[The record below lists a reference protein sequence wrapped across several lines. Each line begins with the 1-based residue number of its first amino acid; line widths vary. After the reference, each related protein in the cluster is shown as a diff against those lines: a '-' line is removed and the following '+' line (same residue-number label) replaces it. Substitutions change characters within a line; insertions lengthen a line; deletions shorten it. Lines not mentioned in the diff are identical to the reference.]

1 MLKNNKVH
9 EKSQTSNLKP
19 QKFLLPLQP
28 VSMFR
33 IKKLDIFITKQFG
46 LLFVGTFF
54 ICLFVLMMQFLWRY
68 VDELI
73 GKGLSL
79 EILAQFFWYMGLGL
93 MPQAFPL
100 AILLSS
106 LIAYGNLGE
115 SSELTAIKAAGISL
129 MQSMRS
135 LIVITSLIA
144 CISFFFQDVVVP
156 HANVQFSQLL
166 ISMKQKSPEL
176 EIPEGIFYDGIPG
189 SNLYVEKKDLNTG
202 HLYGIMIYRQSN
214 SYEDQTIILADSGM
228 LQSTAEKKHLL
239 LTLWSGEWFE
249 NMRSQDMGGTAEV
262 PYRRET
268 FAHKTILL
276 DFDGDFNLADMA
288 SIAGDAKAKNLSK
301 ILTDLDSIRQSN
313 DSIGRSF
320 YKEACNY
327 TIFANELSAKDST
340 RLLSVKAEERPVMDS
355 IFAKLSQDQ
364 QREVTR
370 TAARQAQNAANDLS
384 FKKDYADHIHRNER
398 SHLIEAIGKFTL
410 ALSCVIFFFIGAPLG
425 AIIRKGGLGV
435 PVIISVLVF
444 IVYYIFENSGMRM
457 ARDDNWTVWFGKSI
471 STMVLAPLAI
481 FFTYK
486 ANRDS
491 TVFNIDAYKALMMRM
506 LGLRTHRNITRKEV
520 IIEDPKYLLDADML
534 TNINKEIDRYS
545 EQHKLLRWPNP
556 INVFFRPG
564 DDHDI
569 EHIYHVLEV
578 AIEDLSFTR
587 NNHVLLLLNEMPI
600 IATHAHTR
608 PFERKWLNIVTG
620 LFLPTGLFFYFRMIR
635 FRVRLYKDLQN
646 IIRINQELIPKVI
659 ELGDIKAEAKMYVEP
674 TSN

>member
-1 MLKNNKVH
+1 M
-9 EKSQTSNLKP
+9 
-19 QKFLLPLQP
+19 LPLQP

-268 FAHKTILL
+268 FTHKTILL

-288 SIAGDAKAKNLSK
+288 GIAGDAKAKNLSR

-327 TIFANELSAKDST
+327 TIFANDLSAKDST
-340 RLLSVKAEERPVMDS
+340 RLLSVKTEEMPVMDS
-355 IFAKLSQDQ
+355 VYAKLSQDQ

-491 TVFNIDAYKALMMRM
+491 TVFNIDAYKLLIMRM
-506 LGLRTHRNITRKEV
+506 LGLRTHRNIAKKEV
-520 IIEDPKYLLDADML
+520 VIEDPKYLLDADML
-534 TNINKEIDRYS
+534 TNINKDIDRYS

-587 NNHVLLLLNEMPI
+587 NNHVLIMLNELPI